1 MGRLSARVL
10 GQADWCLGEQV
21 HKPGIWVREI
31 VPGAWIYW
39 GGLVDWVYKGRPGA
53 CIHRM

>member
-21 HKPGIWVREI
+21 HKPGIWVHET

-53 CIHRM
+53 CINRM